1 MKNDTSGES
10 PYIVM
15 PPSEPGTQFDGHS
28 TYITQA
34 GYDAM
39 LRGIEKYGAAA
50 VEKGN
55 AHDAR

>member
-10 PYIVM
+10 PFIVM
-15 PPSEPGTQFDGHS
+15 PPTEPGTQFDGHS

-39 LRGIEKYGAAA
+39 LCSIEKSGQD
-50 VEKGN
+50 VIDEEN